1 MTSSKIT
8 AKWQHHNKMAT
19 RRPVLVARRPV
30 VWVARR
36 PVVWV
41 ARRPVLVARWPGL
54 KARRPVVWVARRT
67 YGAGP
72 QQCFLALRVGRT
84 RRQIYD
90 YGMPAMPELPTRPSL
105 KVGKNGAAISN
116 LHHRVLLHNLV
127 FYFLVL
133 QFLIH
138 FLPMFLL
145 CSAIHSPGGSLRT
158 NKIGIAVRFSLKTTT
173 RND

>member
-1 MTSSKIT
+1 
-8 AKWQHHNKMAT
+8 MAT
-19 RRPVLVARRPV
+19 RRPVL
-30 VWVARR
+30 VARR

-72 QQCFLALRVGRT
+72 QQYFLALRVGRT

-105 KVGKNGAAISN
+105 KVGKNGAAVSN

-127 FYFLVL
+127 FLFFGLAISNSFLAYVL
-133 QFLIH
+133 ALQCNPQPWGVFENQQNRNR
-138 FLPMFLL
+138 
-145 CSAIHSPGGSLRT
+145 SAI
-158 NKIGIAVRFSLKTTT
+158 FLK
-173 RND
+173 DDHPK